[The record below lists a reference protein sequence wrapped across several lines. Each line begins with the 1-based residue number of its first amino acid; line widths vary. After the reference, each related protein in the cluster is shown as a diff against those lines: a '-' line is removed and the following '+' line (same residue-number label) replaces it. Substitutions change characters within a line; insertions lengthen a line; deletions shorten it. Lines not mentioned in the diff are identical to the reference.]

1 MTTNVLKEVLCTFQS
16 LSRGSSI
23 CFTMISMVV
32 RSVVFTRY
40 WFNPE
45 LLKAVDMSSRTIGI
59 GDFVLVIDSH
69 EEVKALQ
76 DEEHGGWVEK
86 MRKVY
91 TLFNCF
97 NEIPLLVVALLSIHV
112 TIVMWLH
119 SYPMYEKGKP
129 TRSTYILINFSI
141 YVCLEF

>member
-1 MTTNVLKEVLCTFQS
+1 MTTNVLKKLCYFQS
-16 LSRGSSI
+16 LSQGSSI

-40 WFNPE
+40 WFNPK
-45 LLKAVDMSSRTIGI
+45 LLKAVDTSSTTIGI

-76 DEEHGGWVEK
+76 DEEHGGWVED
-86 MRKVY
+86 MRKVHI
-91 TLFNCF
+91 LFNCF
-97 NEIPLLVVALLSIHV
+97 SEIALLVVALLSIHV
-112 TIVMWLH
+112 AIVKWLH

-129 TRSTYILINFSI
+129 TRSAYLFINFSI